1 MNLVALV
8 LFAGIELVA
17 PKDGETVEQLWPDVK
32 AFLDLPR
39 EARQNHGL
47 NLSKDEKRKYRGCDD
62 AKPVEFRWTGDTN
75 GVYTLKV
82 SRVPDGKVFVETV
95 VTGCTTQIKGRLE
108 IARAWKWSVTDGK
121 ESAEGT
127 FRTEDHAPRIISFDG
142 VRNARDLG
150 GWIGLG
156 GRRVKQGMVLRTGGL
171 NFNAE
176 SEYYTKDE
184 IVDLFNQGKLK
195 GAGVGVGGI
204 RENADQWTRKY
215 GALLK
220 KGEKLPDKRRLQL
233 IKAGPTR
240 PGKERLSAADR
251 DYLLNFWKVQ
261 SDLDLRGDWETFGLL
276 VSPLGKDVDYY
287 HFPTRDNYGRINTPV
302 GRATQALNISVFMKK
317 ESYPI
322 DFHCIGGTDRTGTLA
337 YLLNAFLGVDEED
350 LIRDYEMSFITGGGV
365 DKQHYG
371 WLQEMVNAVRSLP
384 GETLADKMWGYYLS
398 LGYTAEQLTKLR
410 ERLLEPE
417 ISEIKK

>member
-1 MNLVALV
+1 MNLFAIV

-17 PKDGETVEQLWPDVK
+17 PRNGETVEQLWPNVK

-39 EARQNHGL
+39 EARRQNGF
-47 NLSKDEKRKYRGCDD
+47 NLSKDEKRQFRDHAD
-62 AKPVEFRWTGDTN
+62 AKPVEFKWTGDADGT
-75 GVYTLKV
+75 YTLKV

-95 VTGCTTQIKGRLE
+95 VTGCTAEVKGRLE

-127 FRTEDHAPRIISFDG
+127 FRTEGRAPRIISLEG

-150 GWIGLG
+150 GWVGLG

-176 SEYYTKDE
+176 YEYYTHDE
-184 IVDLFNQGKLK
+184 IREMFKAGNLK
-195 GAGVGVGGI
+195 GAGVGVNGK
-204 RENADQWTRKY
+204 RVNASQWSDKY
-215 GALLK
+215 SRQLE
-220 KGEKLPDKRRLQL
+220 KGETLDKKVRL
-233 IKAGPTR
+233 IKAGPTQ
-240 PGKERLSAADR
+240 PGKERLTASDR
-251 DYLLNFWKVQ
+251 DYLLGFWKVQ
-261 SDLDLRGDWETFGLL
+261 SDLDLRGDWETFGML

-287 HFPTRDNYGRINTPV
+287 HFETLNDYGRVNTPV
-302 GRATQALNISVFMKK
+302 GRATQALNLSVFMGQ

-337 YLLNAFLGVDEED
+337 YLLHAFLGVDED
-350 LIRDYEMSFITGGGV
+350 DCIRDYEMSFITGGGV

-371 WLQEMVNAVRSLP
+371 WLLSLVEAVRALP